1 MELKK
6 TLTLIDIFCLASG
19 SMISS
24 GIFILP
30 GIAHSKVGPALFIS
44 YFLAGILAMT
54 GAISL
59 AELATAMPKAGGDY
73 FFITRSL
80 GPALGTI
87 SGVLSWFSITVKSS
101 FALIGMSIFL
111 SKFISFDIVYIALF
125 FCIFF
130 TILNIVGVKE
140 ASIFQIVLVIALLTS
155 MIAFVVFGIPHI
167 KKENMFPIAPYGVLS
182 IFSTAGFVFVSYGGL
197 LKVTSVSE
205 EVKNPSRTIPLGLL
219 ISLFIVAI
227 LYSLMV
233 IVATGILPNH
243 ILDRSLTP
251 FNDAAT
257 FFGGKLWDLILTIS
271 ALLAFISTANAGI
284 MSASRYPFALS
295 RDKMIPEVFSKLNQ
309 KFKTPIFSI
318 VFTGIIMSIFLF
330 LNVELLAKVA
340 SSTLILTYIL
350 ANSTLIVIRES
361 KLINYKPK
369 FKSPLYPYL
378 QIFGIMG
385 FLFLL
390 FEMGYFVLML
400 SFLLIVFSLFI
411 YIFYGRIKV
420 NREYALLY
428 LLERITTKNYTNHLL
443 QEELREIL
451 RERDEIE
458 IDRFDKTVEN
468 STIFD
473 LKGKYTYEQILDF
486 ISHETSQKLNIDK
499 NLIKN
504 FIIQREEE
512 SSTTLSNFV
521 AIPHLI
527 LEEPKKFEIFFFRIK
542 DGAQFGS
549 ENDIKMIVLIACS
562 RDERNFHLKSLSAI
576 AQIVSD
582 KKFEKEWLSAKNEK
596 ELKEILLLSERRRI
610 KPLI

>member
-6 TLTLIDIFCLASG
+6 TLNLIDVFCLASG

-30 GIAHSKVGPALFIS
+30 GIAHSKAGPALFIS

-59 AELATAMPKAGGDY
+59 SELATAMPKAGGDY
-73 FFITRSL
+73 FFVTRSL
-80 GPALGTI
+80 GPAIGTI

-111 SKFISFDIVYIALF
+111 AKFINVEIVYIAIF
-125 FCIFF
+125 FCFFF
-130 TILNIVGVKE
+130 TILNIIGVKE
-140 ASIFQIVLVIALLTS
+140 ASVFQIVLVVSLIVS
-155 MIAFVVFGIPHI
+155 MIAFVIFGFPYI
-167 KKENMFPIAPYGVLS
+167 KKENMLPIAPYGVFS
-182 IFSTAGFVFVSYGGL
+182 IFSTAGFVFVSFGGL

-205 EVKNPSRTIPLGLL
+205 EIKNPSKTIPVGLL
-219 ISLFIVAI
+219 VSLFIVAI
-227 LYSLMV
+227 LYSLII
-233 IVATGILPNH
+233 IVTTGNLPNH
-243 ILDRSLTP
+243 ILDNSLTP
-251 FNDAAT
+251 LNDAALS
-257 FFGGKLWDLILTIS
+257 FGGTIWDIILTVS

-295 RDKMIPEVFSKLNQ
+295 RDKMIPEIFSTINKKYKTPVFS
-309 KFKTPIFSI
+309 II
-318 VFTGIIMSIFLF
+318 FTGIVMSMFLM
-330 LNVELLAKVA
+330 LNVEMLAKVA

-361 KLINYKPK
+361 KIINYKPK
-369 FKSPLYPYL
+369 FRSPLYPFL
-378 QIFGIMG
+378 QISGIVG

-411 YIFYGRIKV
+411 YIFYGRIRV

-428 LLERITTKNYTNHLL
+428 LMERITTKNYTNHLL
-443 QEELREIL
+443 QEELREII

-458 IDRFDKTVEN
+458 LDRFDKIVEN
-468 STIFD
+468 SKIID
-473 LKGKYTYEQILDF
+473 LKGKYNFEQILDV
-486 ISHETSQKLNIDK
+486 ISTEISKDLNIDK
-499 NLIKN
+499 NLVKN
-504 FIIQREEE
+504 FIKEREKE

-527 LEEPKKFEIFFFRIK
+527 IKEQKRFEIFFFRIK
-542 DGAQFGS
+542 DGSEFGS
-549 ENDIKMIVLIACS
+549 ETDIKMIVLIACS
-562 RDERNFHLKSLSAI
+562 RDERNFHLKSLSAL
-576 AQIVSD
+576 AQIVSE

-596 ELKEILLLSERRRI
+596 ELKEIVLLSERKRI
-610 KPLI
+610 KSSI